1 MNKEYKLNKMD
12 GQNVL
17 ITGGLGFIG
26 SNIAQK
32 LTSLGAKVT
41 ILDACLDPYGWNFA
55 NTKEIKDKIIF
66 VKGDIRDL
74 ELIKKLTKDMNVI
87 FDCAAQ
93 ISHLISI
100 KEPLLDIDINCRGAM
115 TVLEAV
121 RAVNDKAKLV
131 YAGTRGQIG
140 KRIYSPIDEKH
151 PTDPVDMN
159 GIDKLAAEK
168 YYMLYNRLYG
178 IKTTSIRINNTYGE
192 RGQIK
197 HDDYGLVNWWI
208 RQALLNEQIIING
221 DGLQTRDFNYIKD
234 VVDAMILVAQSDK
247 TNGEIFML
255 GSGKE
260 TSIRKL
266 IELILKTT
274 DSKMEIKSQ
283 PWPKD
288 RKSIEIGNFL
298 VDFSKI
304 KNTLGWRPRTD
315 LEEGIR
321 LTVEFYKKRLK
332 EYL

>member
-1 MNKEYKLNKMD
+1 MNKEYKLNNMG

-32 LTSLGAKVT
+32 LTSLGAKAT

-55 NTKEIKDKIIF
+55 NIKKIKKKITF

-74 ELIKKLTKDMNVI
+74 DLMKKIVKDMDIV

-93 ISHLISI
+93 ISHLISV
-100 KEPLLDIDINCRGAM
+100 KNPLLDIDINCKGAM

-121 RAVNDKAKLV
+121 RSVNDKTKIV

-140 KRIYSPIDEKH
+140 KKTYSPIDEKH

-168 YYMLYNRLYG
+168 YHMLYHRIYG

-208 RQALLNEQIIING
+208 RQALLNEQIVING
-221 DGLQTRDFNYIKD
+221 DGLQTRDFNYIGD
-234 VVDAMILVAQSDK
+234 VVDAMIIAVQNNKSD
-247 TNGEIFML
+247 GEIFML

-260 TSIRKL
+260 TSIRDL
-266 IELILKTT
+266 ITLILRTVG
-274 DSKMEIKSQ
+274 SKMEIKSR
-283 PWPKD
+283 PWPED
-288 RKSIEIGNFL
+288 RKNIEIGNFL

-304 KNTLGWRPRTD
+304 KNILGWYPKTSLD
-315 LEEGIR
+315 QGIK
-321 LTVEFYKKRLK
+321 LTIEFYKKRLK